1 MEREKNLE
9 LLLTRYPELEVLRE
23 ELYRAEALLREAF
36 TSGNKLLVGGNGG
49 SAADSEHMVGELMK
63 SFAFRRRVTA
73 AFEEKLLKQ
82 GGERGARLAKM
93 LEGAL
98 PAIAITGHDALT
110 SAFGNDTDWKF
121 AMAQQVYGY
130 GREGDVLLA
139 ISTSGN
145 SENLLYAAETAR
157 ALGMKL
163 LVLSG
168 KTGGA
173 LAKLADV
180 ALVVPRQE
188 TYQIQELHLP
198 IYHALCLALEDYFF
212 GEGAER

>member
-1 MEREKNLE
+1 
-9 LLLTRYPELEVLRE
+9 
-23 ELYRAEALLREAF
+23 
-36 TSGNKLLVGGNGG
+36 
-49 SAADSEHMVGELMK
+49 MVGELMK
-63 SFAFRRRVTA
+63 SFAFRRRVPE
-73 AFEEKLLKQ
+73 AFRKKLTER
-82 GGERGARLAKM
+82 GGARGERLAEM

-145 SENLLYAAETAR
+145 SENLLNAAETAR
-157 ALGMKL
+157 ALGLKVIAL
-163 LVLSG
+163 TG

-180 ALVVPRQE
+180 ALIVPRQE

-198 IYHALCLALEDYFF
+198 IYHALCLALEDRFF
-212 GEGAER
+212 GEEVSK

>member
-9 LLLTRYPELEVLRE
+9 LLLTRYPELEGLRE
-23 ELYRAEALLREAF
+23 ELYRAEALLRASF
-36 TSGNKLLVGGNGG
+36 AAGKKLLVGGNGG

-63 SFAFRRRVTA
+63 SFAFRRRVPE
-73 AFEEKLLKQ
+73 AFRKKLTEQ
-82 GGERGARLAKM
+82 GGARGERLAEM

-139 ISTSGN
+139 ISTS
-145 SENLLYAAETAR
+145 
-157 ALGMKL
+157 M
-163 LVLSG
+163 
-168 KTGGA
+168 
-173 LAKLADV
+173 
-180 ALVVPRQE
+180 
-188 TYQIQELHLP
+188 LP
-198 IYHALCLALEDYFF
+198 P
-212 GEGAER
+212 

>member
-1 MEREKNLE
+1 MAGK
-9 LLLTRYPELEVLRE
+9 
-23 ELYRAEALLREAF
+23 
-36 TSGNKLLVGGNGG
+36 KLLVGGNGG

-63 SFAFRRRVTA
+63 SFAFRRRVPE
-73 AFEEKLLKQ
+73 AFRKKLTEQ
-82 GGERGARLAKM
+82 GGARGERLAEM

-145 SENLLYAAETAR
+145 SENLLNAAETAR
-157 ALGMKL
+157 ALGLKVIAL
-163 LVLSG
+163 TG

-180 ALVVPRQE
+180 SLIVPRQE

-198 IYHALCLALEDYFF
+198 IYHALCLALEDRFF
-212 GEGAER
+212 GEEVSK

>member
-1 MEREKNLE
+1 
-9 LLLTRYPELEVLRE
+9 
-23 ELYRAEALLREAF
+23 
-36 TSGNKLLVGGNGG
+36 
-49 SAADSEHMVGELMK
+49 
-63 SFAFRRRVTA
+63 
-73 AFEEKLLKQ
+73 
-82 GGERGARLAKM
+82 M

>member
-9 LLLTRYPELEVLRE
+9 LLLTRYPELESLRE
-23 ELYRAEALLREAF
+23 ELYRAEALLRASF
-36 TSGNKLLVGGNGG
+36 AAGKKLLVGGNGG

-63 SFAFRRRVTA
+63 SFAFRRRVPE
-73 AFEEKLLKQ
+73 AFRKKLTEQ
-82 GGERGARLAKM
+82 GGARGERLAEM

-121 AMAQQVYGY
+121 AMAQQVYG
-130 GREGDVLLA
+130 
-139 ISTSGN
+139 N
-145 SENLLYAAETAR
+145 SENLLNAAETAR
-157 ALGMKL
+157 ALGLKVIAL
-163 LVLSG
+163 TG

-180 ALVVPRQE
+180 SLIVPRQE

-198 IYHALCLALEDYFF
+198 IYHALCLALEDRFF
-212 GEGAER
+212 GEEVSK

>member
-23 ELYRAEALLREAF
+23 ELYRAEALLRASF
-36 TSGNKLLVGGNGG
+36 AAGNKLLVGGNGG

-63 SFAFRRRVTA
+63 SFAFRRRVPE
-73 AFEEKLLKQ
+73 AFRKKLTEC
-82 GGERGARLAKM
+82 GGGRGERLAEM

-98 PAIAITGHDALT
+98 PAIAITGHDA
-110 SAFGNDTDWKF
+110 
-121 AMAQQVYGY
+121 MAQQVDGY

-145 SENLLYAAETAR
+145 SENLLNAAETAR
-157 ALGMKL
+157 ALGLKVIAL
-163 LVLSG
+163 TG

-180 ALVVPRQE
+180 ALIVPRQE

-198 IYHALCLALEDYFF
+198 IYHALCLALEDRFF
-212 GEGAER
+212 GEEVSK